1 LTERVD
7 RSFAKPQQQ
16 MILLLGYVVSLAATF
31 VMSVAVLTGVL
42 AATTANKA
50 PLYHLHR
57 SDTVQ
62 LSKHGNK
69 QLLGKS
75 RLVTAR
81 GPSKTKA
88 SWSVVERQSLVR
100 SNVTHFEVTSQRI
113 APLDAAPFNGR

>member
-1 LTERVD
+1 VD

-62 LSKHGNK
+62 LSKHEHK
-69 QLLGKS
+69 EVLSES
-75 RLVTAR
+75 RLATDK

-88 SWSVVERQSLVR
+88 PSS
-100 SNVTHFEVTSQRI
+100 
-113 APLDAAPFNGR
+113 